1 MEKKYETRIKDIFK
15 ETVPLFVDENGKVP
29 MNEIV
34 ELGELLNSQLNILR
48 ARHKIKN
55 DIYFYCGFFK
65 WNEEG
70 EDVIGDEEVNSWE
83 EAEELQLVLHIKK
96 NSNRKN
102 KREEKLMEDCLTM
115 VNDAVDASL
124 FISTSLD
131 VFLDT
136 SVRLDGEKEYTYKGI
151 CSLVKPNFNI
161 NHPKHAY

>member
-15 ETVPLFVDENGKVP
+15 ETIPLFVDENGKVS

-34 ELGELLNSQLNILR
+34 ELGELLNSKLNVLR
-48 ARHKIKN
+48 ARHEIKN

-65 WNEEG
+65 WNEES
-70 EDVIGDEEVNSWE
+70 EDVISDEEVNSWE
-83 EAEELQLVLHIKK
+83 EAEELKLVLHIKK
-96 NSNRKN
+96 NSNRQN

-136 SVRLDGEKEYTYKGI
+136 SVRLDGEKEYTYMGI
-151 CSLVKPNFNI
+151 FSLDKPNFNI